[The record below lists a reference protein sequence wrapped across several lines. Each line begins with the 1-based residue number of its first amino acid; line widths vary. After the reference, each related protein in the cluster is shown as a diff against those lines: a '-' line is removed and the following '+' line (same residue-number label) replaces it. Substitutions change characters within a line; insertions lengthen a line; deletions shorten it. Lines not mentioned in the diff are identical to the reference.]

1 MQKEKN
7 KTDQLI
13 NKIPMPFVQIKE
25 EETETCSYSFC
36 KYVIVSTYRLGAFRM
51 DSTTMT
57 PAPFFFFVVFVVCV
71 CFLCPGSS
79 LFRWG

>member
-1 MQKEKN
+1 
-7 KTDQLI
+7 
-13 NKIPMPFVQIKE
+13 MPFVQIKE

-57 PAPFFFFVVFVVCV
+57 PPVPRALFFVVVVFVVV
-71 CFLCPGSS
+71 FNFFIILIMHAPAAAQHEALLLFL
-79 LFRWG
+79 L

>member
-1 MQKEKN
+1 
-7 KTDQLI
+7 
-13 NKIPMPFVQIKE
+13 MPFVQIKE

-57 PAPFFFFVVFVVCV
+57 PPVPRALFFLLLCSLL
-71 CFLCPGSS
+71 FLIFL
-79 LFRWG
+79 LF